1 MTATRARR
9 VTRSFGWTT
18 TPGRLRLAALALA
31 LAAVTFG
38 LLVAT
43 TVDRHRD
50 AARAVAVETEPLLV
64 AAADLHVA
72 LSDADATAVTTFV
85 TGGQEPPERRRR
97 YLADVAAAT
106 TALTTLSRS
115 VDPSRETGGAVLTI
129 ARELPVYTGLIETAR
144 ANSHQ
149 GHPVGAAY
157 LRQASGVMR
166 ERILPAAVRLYA
178 VEARRLNRS
187 SREGAASRGLVTV
200 AVAAGGLLVLLVLA
214 QVYLARLSQRVF
226 NVPLVTASILLVVLA
241 GWALAA
247 LAAEQRALV
256 RAQRDGSNLVQVLSA
271 ARVLALRAQADEGLA
286 LAARGG
292 GDASLADF
300 DATLKRLGV
309 EPGASGLLS
318 EATEL
323 AETQGLDDEVLRLRD
338 RVQDYGRLHD
348 RVVTLQ
354 SGGRFAAAV
363 RLSTGRQLALADAI
377 RTELDRLIAASQ
389 RRFAAAA
396 HDANRSVRG
405 LGVAIPAITLACAL
419 LAVYGIQLRSR
430 EYR

>member
-18 TPGRLRLAALALA
+18 TPGRLRLAALTLA
-31 LAAVTFG
+31 LAAATFG

-50 AARAVAVETEPLLV
+50 AARAVAMETEPLLV
-64 AAADLHVA
+64 AAAELHVA

-241 GWALAA
+241 GWALTA
-247 LAAEQRALV
+247 LAAEQPCARARSTRRLEPGPGAVGRTRARLARAGRRRSRPRRARRRRRQPGRLRCDAEAARRRARRV
-256 RAQRDGSNLVQVLSA
+256 RPAQR
-271 ARVLALRAQADEGLA
+271 
-286 LAARGG
+286 
-292 GDASLADF
+292 GD
-300 DATLKRLGV
+300 
-309 EPGASGLLS
+309 
-318 EATEL
+318 
-323 AETQGLDDEVLRLRD
+323 
-338 RVQDYGRLHD
+338 
-348 RVVTLQ
+348 
-354 SGGRFAAAV
+354 
-363 RLSTGRQLALADAI
+363 STGRDTGHSTTRCSGCATAS
-377 RTELDRLIAASQ
+377 RTTDGSTTAW
-389 RRFAAAA
+389 
-396 HDANRSVRG
+396 
-405 LGVAIPAITLACAL
+405 
-419 LAVYGIQLRSR
+419 
-430 EYR
+430 